1 VHRRTVL
8 VRSFIAFVAFVAFAT
23 LVLEARPAASQAAGT
38 EAVQVT
44 LEYTDPDTNQ
54 RTGAGDVEFAVAT
67 LDGAEVGS
75 GATDERGVF
84 RLDLPGPGR
93 YVVTI
98 DPETLPEGV
107 DLRDEDRTTATVTV
121 NPGQAA
127 NALFALD
134 TGGGAGTDDG
144 IDTRRVL
151 QLTVDG
157 AKLGLYL
164 AMAAIGL
171 SLIFGTTGLTN
182 FAHSEMIGFG
192 LLTAYLFN
200 FYGLAGVFGFLSG
213 LPGPFGDGVNLI
225 LATALAVLL
234 GGVLGWLL
242 DALLFAPL
250 RRRGTSLVAQL
261 VFSIGLAILMRYVFL
276 FVFGGGNRFYRDYTA
291 QRAVD
296 VGPVVIA
303 PKDLV
308 AMGITVL
315 VLIGVGLGLQR
326 TRFGKA
332 MRAVADNGD
341 LAASSGIDVQ
351 RVIRVVWVA
360 SGALAALG
368 GVFIALSE
376 QVSYLTG
383 FRVLLLLFAG
393 VVLGGLGTAFGA
405 LVGCV
410 LIGMGI
416 QLSTLFLPLELKNVG
431 ALVVLILVL
440 LVRPQGIL
448 GRPERI
454 G

>member
-1 VHRRTVL
+1 LDVGPGERFVRARR
-8 VRSFIAFVAFVAFAT
+8 A
-23 LVLEARPAASQAAGT
+23 LVLIGLLAGIALWASPVAAQEGG

-44 LEYTDPDTNQ
+44 LQYADPETDQ
-54 RTGAGDVEFAVAT
+54 RTAATGVTFDVTTPEGDEIGRDV
-67 LDGAEVGS
+67 
-75 GATDERGVF
+75 TDEEGIF
-84 RLDLPGPGR
+84 RLDVPGTGR
-93 YVVTI
+93 YVLTI

-107 DLRDEDRTTATVTV
+107 DLRDEDRTSATVTV
-121 NPGQAA
+121 SAGQTAT
-127 NALFALD
+127 ALFALGEGNPSGND
-134 TGGGAGTDDG
+134 ITV
-144 IDTRRVL
+144 RRVL
-151 QLTVDG
+151 QLSLDG
-157 AKLGLYL
+157 AKLGLFL
-164 AMAAIGL
+164 AMGAIGL

-182 FAHSEMIGFG
+182 FAHSEVVVFG
-192 LLTAYLFN
+192 VLAAYLFN
-200 FYGLAGVFGFLSG
+200 FYGLAGVFGFLAD
-213 LPGPFGDGVNLI
+213 LPGPFGDGVNLMF
-225 LATALAVLL
+225 ATVIAVVL
-234 GGVLGWLL
+234 GGVFGWLL

-261 VFSIGLAILMRYVFL
+261 VFTIGLAIFLRYVFL
-276 FVFGGGNRFYRDYTA
+276 FIFGGSNRFYVDYTA
-291 QRAVD
+291 QQAVD

-303 PKDLV
+303 PKDVVTMAVTIAVLV
-308 AMGITVL
+308 AVGI
-315 VLIGVGLGLQR
+315 GLQR

-351 RVIRVVWVA
+351 RVVRLVWVA

-376 QVSYLTG
+376 QVSWLIG
-383 FRVLLLLFAG
+383 FRVLLLIFAG

-416 QLSTLFLPLELKNVG
+416 QLSTLFLPIELKNVG

-440 LVRPQGIL
+440 LVRPQGVL